1 MTGTTQADGGAAR
14 ITDTLSLAEIEVGDR
29 IDPTLVPRSTEIEVG
44 ERIQNV
50 TPAGELDGGRT
61 YDVRLIAEADRFNND
76 VIDALVY
83 DPDAG
88 LFARLSGHTNSAA
101 WSQKEADWKVRDV
114 GDDAA
119 LLDCWDVAVHD
130 RPDGET
136 EPEYVAE
143 WLEILV
149 NGRAH
154 GEFLSEVEQF
164 NGDTMTLRDA
174 DGRRATLQYEL
185 VTEDA

>member
-1 MTGTTQADGGAAR
+1 MTQTTQADGGAAR

-29 IDPTLVPRSTEIEVG
+29 IDPKLVPRSPEIEAGDRIRRATSGDPDG
-44 ERIQNV
+44 EQ
-50 TPAGELDGGRT
+50 T

-76 VIDALVY
+76 VVDALVY

-101 WSQKEADWKVRDV
+101 WSQREADWKVRDV

-130 RPDGET
+130 LPDGET
-136 EPEYVAE
+136 EHEFVAE
-143 WLEILV
+143 WLDILV

-174 DGRRATLQYEL
+174 DGRCATLQYEL